1 MFEFLAG
8 VGAEALGNAI
18 ALERDREPALA
29 ILGQCFLGAIA
40 GLVSLL
46 MVPRR
51 LVPIS
56 PVPGL
61 SLVLAPLVAGAAMEG
76 IGRLWL
82 RLGWDRSAIFS
93 FQGGAIVA
101 FVIGLVRFSYLQLGW
116 LHL

>member
-1 MFEFLAG
+1 MRARTGARISSSHRRASGSSSRRNSRSESHIAFLLEALIEIVFEF
-8 VGAEALGNAI
+8 
-18 ALERDREPALA
+18 
-29 ILGQCFLGAIA
+29 
-40 GLVSLL
+40 
-46 MVPRR
+46 VPRR

-82 RLGWDRSAIFS
+82 RLGWDRSAIFT
-93 FQGGAIVA
+93 FRGGAIVA

-116 LHL
+116 LHV